1 MINLSWEEKE
11 LVLKGDGSILVVRN
25 KRNVFLMLLYFTFSA
40 NSFRRVEG
48 LPGSK

>member
-25 KRNVFLMLLYFTFSA
+25 KRNVFLICQT
-40 NSFRRVEG
+40 NSFLILDVVA
-48 LPGSK
+48 LFYLFS